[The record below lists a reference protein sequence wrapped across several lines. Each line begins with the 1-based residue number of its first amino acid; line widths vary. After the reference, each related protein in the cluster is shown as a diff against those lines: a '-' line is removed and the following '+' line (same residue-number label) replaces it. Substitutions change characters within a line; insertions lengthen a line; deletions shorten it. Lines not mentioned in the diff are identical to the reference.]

1 MSWKNEVQ
9 KVINVLCP
17 VGGVF
22 SLDDIYQF
30 GDHFKELYPNNYH
43 INEKIRQMLQFLRDD
58 GIIDFIENNGE
69 YRRLK

>member
-30 GDHFKELYPNNYH
+30 GDHFKSFTRIITTLMKKYGRCCNFCGMTELLISSKTTANTG
-43 INEKIRQMLQFLRDD
+43 D
-58 GIIDFIENNGE
+58 
-69 YRRLK
+69 

>member
-17 VGGVF
+17 AGGVF

-43 INEKIRQMLQFLRDD
+43 IMKKYGRCCNFCGMTELLISSKTTANTGD
-58 GIIDFIENNGE
+58 
-69 YRRLK
+69 